1 MTLDIPQAAPSVGKD
16 IGGLV
21 PKERKAITIWMLIIS
36 GLIAFQNDSY
46 KLLNDTYRPSCY
58 PK

>member
-1 MTLDIPQAAPSVGKD
+1 MTLDISQAAPSVGKD

-36 GLIAFQNDSY
+36 GLYAFQNDSY
-46 KLLNDTYRPSCY
+46 KLLNDT
-58 PK
+58 